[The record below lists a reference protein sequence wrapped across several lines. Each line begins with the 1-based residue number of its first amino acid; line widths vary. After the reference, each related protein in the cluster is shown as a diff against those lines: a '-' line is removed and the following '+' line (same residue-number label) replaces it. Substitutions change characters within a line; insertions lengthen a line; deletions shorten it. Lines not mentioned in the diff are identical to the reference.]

1 MSCLVGFTVVPF
13 LGGDE
18 VGDDGPAGHEVEEDG
33 DDQGGD
39 EVGGGGLLGQLVRSG
54 VGSLGQSDFNLTE
67 NNNAISV
74 SDLTGFGYIKWR
86 SLHTTIRFHLVL
98 DVNLKQEFRLTVQIY
113 T

>member
-1 MSCLVGFTVVPF
+1 MSCLVGFTVVPL
-13 LGGDE
+13 LGSDE

-33 DDQGGD
+33 DGQGGY
-39 EVGGGGLLGQLVRSG
+39 EVRGGGLLGQLVRGG
-54 VGSLGQSDFNLTE
+54 VGSLGQSHFNLTE

-98 DVNLKQEFRLTVQIY
+98 DVNFKQELRLTFQIY